1 MRYNSQNRLIKL
13 PVSPYKMDRESDRYR
28 VCQNCGKEFMAYDRS
43 LIYCHEKC
51 RWEFHNTN
59 KARIR
64 EEKKLEEEN
73 EKNRLAE
80 LETISL
86 EKSEDLKMET
96 GKESINETDET
107 ILKSNISILESINVP
122 VNGKEYEVEVL
133 DSYGFQFE
141 YYNGRSQLFNIDPSL
156 NCHFTQVGTFRL
168 YRVEYSRILIKNLIH
183 KL

>member
-1 MRYNSQNRLIKL
+1 MRYNSQNTLVK
-13 PVSPYKMDRESDRYR
+13 PPFSPYKMDRLSNRYR
-28 VCQNCGKEFMAYDRS
+28 VCFNCGREFMAEDRS
-43 LIYCHEKC
+43 SIYCHKKC

-59 KARIR
+59 KTRIR
-64 EEKKLEEEN
+64 EEKKLEE
-73 EKNRLAE
+73 
-80 LETISL
+80 LEETVEESNKKTIESV
-86 EKSEDLKMET
+86 ET
-96 GKESINETDET
+96 TIEETINETDET

>member
-1 MRYNSQNRLIKL
+1 MRYNSQNTLVK
-13 PVSPYKMDRESDRYR
+13 PPFSPDKMDRLSNRYR
-28 VCQNCGKEFMAYDRS
+28 VCFNCGREFMAEDRS
-43 LIYCHEKC
+43 SIYCHKKC

-59 KARIR
+59 KTRIR
-64 EEKKLEEEN
+64 EEKKLEE
-73 EKNRLAE
+73 
-80 LETISL
+80 LEETVEESNKKTIESV
-86 EKSEDLKMET
+86 ET
-96 GKESINETDET
+96 TIEETINETDET

-168 YRVEYSRILIKNLIH
+168 FRVEYSRILIKNLTH

>member
-1 MRYNSQNRLIKL
+1 
-13 PVSPYKMDRESDRYR
+13 
-28 VCQNCGKEFMAYDRS
+28 MAEDRS
-43 LIYCHEKC
+43 SIYCHKKC

-59 KARIR
+59 KTRIR
-64 EEKKLEEEN
+64 EEKKLEE
-73 EKNRLAE
+73 
-80 LETISL
+80 LEETVEESNKKTIESV
-86 EKSEDLKMET
+86 ET
-96 GKESINETDET
+96 TIEETINETDET

-168 YRVEYSRILIKNLIH
+168 FRVEYSRILIKNLIH

>member
-1 MRYNSQNRLIKL
+1 MRYNLQNRLIKL
-13 PVSPYKMDRESDRYR
+13 PVSRYKMDRESDRYR

-96 GKESINETDET
+96 CKESINEIDET
-107 ILKSNISILESINVP
+107 ILKSNISILESLNVD
-122 VNGKEYEVEVL
+122 VDGTEYEIEVL
-133 DSYGFQFE
+133 DSYGFQFNH
-141 YYNGRSQLFNIDPSL
+141 YNGRGQLFNIDPSL

-168 YRVEYSRILIKNLIH
+168 NRVKFSKILITNLIH
-183 KL
+183 TK